1 MAVTAI
7 ITGTFDPV
15 HKGHLLIISRAAAV
29 FQKVVVAV
37 ADSHYKNELFS
48 VEVRTAAVKAA
59 VGRMQNVE
67 VAVCEGLVADF
78 CEKYES
84 PLIVRGARNG
94 SDFEY
99 ELGLSKINSEIS
111 SAVTAA
117 GGRLDTVVFPAD
129 PVIANTLGFQRF
141 KEIFAKYRK
150 YLAPT
155 KYNFRFIFA
164 TALIYLLYHLFNFT
178 NQLF

>member
-99 ELGLSKINSEIS
+99 ELGLSKINSEIF
-111 SAVTAA
+111 SAVNVD
-117 GGRLDTVVFPAD
+117 GWRLDTVVFPAD
-129 PVIANTLGFQRF
+129 P
-141 KEIFAKYRK
+141 EFAHISSTFIRELIKYGRDYSA
-150 YLAPT
+150 YLPAESA
-155 KYNFRFIFA
+155 RIIEE
-164 TALIYLLYHLFNFT
+164 ALKKSNEKP
-178 NQLF
+178 